1 MLRHY
6 AISKLRYIPLL
17 TSQAARIPSVA
28 AFRMSTQASNV
39 TSDINTPASKDE
51 LRHKDYTTIFQE
63 LWQKFVAHY
72 EDFMSDKKHGL
83 SDILE
88 TAKNNMEYLRQKGHE
103 GSEDVSAQLKEKNEK
118 LMDKLSRTS
127 EASKDTIKGAYQA
140 LVENMPDAE
149 KNYVHLKQAFKDA
162 FEKVGDTTSDTYTAA
177 MDKLE
182 QFTGKDK
189 EDYEKFYHD
198 MTHSLEGVY
207 NDTVDKLKEYFS
219 YDDSTPH
226 DAAGGEKVEKTTR
239 TTRVTHTAKAN

>member
-1 MLRHY
+1 
-6 AISKLRYIPLL
+6 
-17 TSQAARIPSVA
+17 
-28 AFRMSTQASNV
+28 MSTQASNI
-39 TSDINTPASKDE
+39 SQHDINTPASKEE
-51 LRHKDYTTIFQE
+51 LKHKDYSTIFQE

-103 GSEDVSAQLKEKNEK
+103 GSENVSEQLKEKNEK

-127 EASKDTIKGAYQA
+127 EASKDTIKGAYET
-140 LVENMPDAE
+140 LIENLPDGE
-149 KNYVHLKQAFKDA
+149 KNYDKLKLAFRDA
-162 FEKVGDTTSDTYTAA
+162 FEKVGDTTSDTYRAA

-182 QFTGKDK
+182 QFTGTSK

-198 MTHSLEGVY
+198 MTNSLEGVY

-219 YDDSTPH
+219 YDDTQP
-226 DAAGGEKVEKTTR
+226 AGGEKTTTTR